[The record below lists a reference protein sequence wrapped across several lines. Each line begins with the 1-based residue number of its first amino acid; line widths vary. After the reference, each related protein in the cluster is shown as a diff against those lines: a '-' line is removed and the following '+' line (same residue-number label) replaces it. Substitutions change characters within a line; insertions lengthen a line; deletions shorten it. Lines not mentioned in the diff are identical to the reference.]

1 MSGKFIIFVCET
13 NHLPK
18 IIIMTLLGI
27 IGPQEIFLVIFV
39 AFILFLLPLFAL
51 VDIVR
56 SKFEGNMQLIWVI
69 IVIFFNILGAILY
82 FIIGKNQKLL
92 R

>member
-1 MSGKFIIFVCET
+1 
-13 NHLPK
+13 
-18 IIIMTLLGI
+18 MTLLSI
-27 IGPQEIFLVIFV
+27 IGPIELIVILFV
-39 AFILFLLPLFAL
+39 ASFFFLFPLLAL

-69 IVIFFNILGAILY
+69 IVVFFNILGAALY
-82 FIIGKNQKLL
+82 FIIGRNQKIM